1 MAEDRGPGYEPT
13 RQYLL
18 SEGQVRTAFV
28 LSALGMAGLLLL
40 LLVLAMAKPEV
51 RLTPADSTE
60 FQAGLAAATG
70 ALAGYEVYED
80 GRARI
85 DIDRA
90 MELVAERGVQSPGI
104 VAPGAPVGAP
114 AGADGAAAGADD
126 DEQALASV
134 DGAVAFAACAACHQA
149 DAGGIPGAFPPL
161 AGHAAELYQAERT
174 YMLDVVLFGLTGQIQ
189 VNGVS
194 YNGFMPSHQHL
205 ADEEIAAILNHVMTS
220 FGNQDAGVSFE
231 PYTAADVAGQRD
243 LALTSDQVHQLR
255 AELSLE

>member
-1 MAEDRGPGYEPT
+1 MAEDRGTGFEPT

-18 SEGQVRTAFV
+18 SEGQVRIAFV
-28 LSALGMAGLLLL
+28 LSAVGMAGLLLL
-40 LLVLAMAKPEV
+40 LLVLAMARPQV
-51 RLTPADSTE
+51 RLTPANATE
-60 FQAGLAAATG
+60 FQAGLEAATG

-90 MELVAERGVQSPGI
+90 MELVAERGVQAPGI
-104 VAPGAPVGAP
+104 VAPGAAPSAPVGGDA
-114 AGADGAAAGADD
+114 AGGADD
-126 DEQALASV
+126 DEQAQASV
-134 DGAVAFAACAACHQA
+134 DGAVAFATCAACHQA
-149 DAGGIPGAFPPL
+149 NAAGIPGAFPPL

-189 VNGVS
+189 VDGVS

-220 FGNQDAGVSFE
+220 FGNEDAGVSFE
-231 PYTAADVAGQRD
+231 PYTAADVAGQRE

-255 AELSLE
+255 SELGLE